1 MGSRDHDRSSI
12 DETSIPEKI
21 LEQISGNREIMQAVE
36 DLYLSRGTRPSPG
49 GGSRNIRVLI
59 GSGNDILREGMVT
72 VIKRAEGLA
81 PVGEADSA
89 SDCIEKAD
97 SLAPDVVIMDFHLPG
112 ISTFEA
118 CAEIKSRH
126 PAMKIIF
133 LSTFNDYKYI
143 NKSLKAG
150 ADGFLPDRVAG
161 SELVGSIRSVS
172 GGDRAVSPRVL
183 EALIDRILEQAD
195 GRWSSIL
202 DRLTE
207 RELEVLELVSEG
219 LRNKDIAARLFVS
232 LRTVEKTT
240 SDIYRKL
247 GVDSRGA
254 AIRIFLDSNR
264 ELETEA

>member
-1 MGSRDHDRSSI
+1 MGSEDHDKSSI
-12 DETSIPEKI
+12 NETSIPEKI
-21 LEQISGNREIMQAVE
+21 LEQISGNREIIQAVE
-36 DLYLSRGTRPSPG
+36 DLYLARGSQSSPG
-49 GGSRNIRVLI
+49 GASRDIRVLI
-59 GSGNDILREGMVT
+59 GSGNDILREGMMT
-72 VIKRAEGLA
+72 VIRRAEGLS

-89 SDCIEKAD
+89 SNCIKKAD
-97 SLAPDVVIMDFHLPG
+97 SLAPDVVIMDIHLPG
-112 ISTFEA
+112 MSAFEA

-126 PAMKIIF
+126 PAMKILF

-183 EALIDRILEQAD
+183 EALLDRILEQVD
-195 GRWSSIL
+195 GKWGSVL
-202 DRLTE
+202 DRLTK

-247 GVDSRGA
+247 EVDSRGA
-254 AIRIFLDSNR
+254 AIRVFLDSNR
-264 ELETEA
+264 ELEPEE